1 VAFVFE
7 NLVLTL
13 PTGISTTAAV
23 PTAAATKPAATSSAI
38 STAATTT
45 TAVSTATAA
54 PLLAGTRLVHIQRPA
69 IHVTTIHR
77 LHGIRRFVRIRHF
90 HEGEPSGLSCVS
102 IAYHGHP
109 FDRAVSPEQSFQLS
123 FGGLVGEVPYKDIRH
138 SKSPWKL

>member
-1 VAFVFE
+1 MWPFVFE

-13 PTGISTTAAV
+13 PTRIAATAAV
-23 PTAAATKPAATSSAI
+23 ATAAATKPAAASSTI
-38 STAATTT
+38 STAATT
-45 TAVSTATAA
+45 AAKPATAA

-69 IHVTTIHR
+69 IHFTTIHR
-77 LHGIRRFVRIRHF
+77 LHGIRGFVRIRHF
-90 HEGEPSGLSCVS
+90 HEGKPSRLSCVS

-123 FGGLVGEVPYKDIRH
+123 FGGLVGEVPYKNIRH

>member
-1 VAFVFE
+1 LYSK
-7 NLVLTL
+7 NLVLIL
-13 PTGISTTAAV
+13 PTGISTAAAVATAA
-23 PTAAATKPAATSSAI
+23 TTKPAAASSTI
-38 STAATTT
+38 STPSAA

-54 PLLAGTRLVHIQRPA
+54 PLLARTRLVHIQRPA
-69 IHVTTIHR
+69 IHFTTIHR
-77 LHGIRRFVRIRHF
+77 LHGIRGFVRIRHF
-90 HEGEPSGLSCVS
+90 HEGEPSRLSCVS